1 MSFESLMR
9 AVQRLSASSEALAA
23 LGGELRLRQSGEE
36 SDPRTRQLLHDVIR
50 GIDSTLLDGVSPE
63 QEAIALAVIRSGY
76 HYTIDLLDKPGRAPG
91 WLHEDEEILQTIGK
105 QSRRLA
111 HQINTFAG
119 RNPEFH
125 QTLTSPGSFL
135 DIGTGVGWLAIEA
148 AQLWPALKIIGVDVW
163 EPSLQL
169 ARANIAISGMQ
180 NRITVRTQ
188 NIVDLD
194 EKEAFTVVFL
204 PAPFLPYEVAVTAI
218 ERAYRAL
225 VRGGWL
231 IFGIFTSQPDPL
243 GEALAALRIVRCG
256 GYPWKTPEVEERL
269 RGVGFEQIE
278 IFAPG
283 MGSIQVF
290 GRKPAKSGC
299 D

>member
-1 MSFESLMR
+1 MMSFAVLIQRCLMVSALNRKPLRSLSF
-9 AVQRLSASSEALAA
+9 VLGITTLSISSINR
-23 LGGELRLRQSGEE
+23 GGHPAGFTK
-36 SDPRTRQLLHDVIR
+36 TRRSFRPSENNR
-50 GIDSTLLDGVSPE
+50 G
-63 QEAIALAVIRSGY
+63 
-76 HYTIDLLDKPGRAPG
+76 G
-91 WLHEDEEILQTIGK
+91 WL
-105 QSRRLA
+105 
-111 HQINTFAG
+111 TFAG